1 MMGWVLVGIS
11 GVETAI
17 RSAIHELPHN
27 PGFFEDYN
35 TTIQR
40 CKPIGDRAQPGPIFN
55 YARVFIWRQ
64 RAERFINRYRPAG
77 PLPKTHFRSTSF
89 KHIIYSFCLALA
101 LQWSISGGSIALSYL
116 TPTVGL
122 SCRSG
127 GYLIYTVNSTIV
139 LFLLMACSF
148 LSDLFVL
155 ESKGHLAKS
164 YYGWT
169 AVALRT
175 LAKTIAVLNSVW
187 ICLHCVF
194 EFTSFY
200 DTCWCKANYAVLG
213 QKGYWTWLSDA
224 QLRELWDIRAIWSG
238 CTALAIIVPGL
249 FVLCFLVTHHHYHL

>member
-17 RSAIHELPHN
+17 RSAIVELHDDRSL
-27 PGFFEDYN
+27 FEDYN

-64 RAERFINRYRPAG
+64 RAQLIINRYRQE
-77 PLPKTHFRSTSF
+77 PLPENHFRSTSF

-101 LQWSISGGSIALSYL
+101 LQWSTGGASILISYL

-127 GYLIYTVNSTIV
+127 GYLIYTVNSTII
-139 LFLLMACSF
+139 LFLLIVCSF
-148 LSDLFVL
+148 LSDLFIL
-155 ESKGHLAKS
+155 EPEEHLVKS

-175 LAKTIAVLNSVW
+175 LAKTIAVINSVW
-187 ICLHCVF
+187 IFLHCVF

-200 DTCWCKANYAVLG
+200 NNCWCNSIYAVMG
-213 QKGYWTWLSDA
+213 QKGYWIWLSNA
-224 QLRELWDIRAIWSG
+224 QQKELWDIRAIWSG
-238 CTALAIIVPGL
+238 CSALGITVPSL
-249 FVLCFLVTHHHYHL
+249 FVLCFLVAHHHYHL